1 MTDLR
6 QNRPFSE
13 RVILESKMR
22 FCIWN
27 GNEGSELFPPAYGLM
42 RVTFEVFMVLVK
54 LSHLLYAFL
63 MQFQQVSFDRAYIER
78 GLEHKYINHC

>member
-42 RVTFEVFMVLVK
+42 RVTFEVFMVL
-54 LSHLLYAFL
+54 

-78 GLEHKYINHC
+78 GLEHKYIKHC